1 MAGLRKSGSRGFT
14 LVEMIVVV
22 AILAILASVAIPVIS
37 NSVRDANAS
46 ADASA
51 AHTIETSLKTS
62 ASELKNRRATQ
73 ALQNAPEPK
82 VSDALLNV
90 KQPVS
95 ILTPVQPGY
104 SFYYD
109 TTKQTAAAY
118 KSKPG
123 TAFILL
129 TGDTKLADLGLI

>member
-1 MAGLRKSGSRGFT
+1 MAVLRKSGRHGFT

-22 AILAILASVAIPVIS
+22 AILAILAGVAIPAIS
-37 NSVRDANAS
+37 SYIQSANAS
-46 ADASA
+46 TDASA

-73 ALQNAPEPK
+73 ALQTASEPK

-95 ILTPVQPGY
+95 LLAPVQPGC

-109 TTKQTAAAY
+109 TTKQTVAAY

-123 TAFILL
+123 AAFILL
-129 TGDTKLADLGLI
+129 TENTKLADLGLI

>member
-1 MAGLRKSGSRGFT
+1 MAGLLKSGSKGFT

-22 AILAILASVAIPVIS
+22 AILAILAGVAIPVIS

-46 ADASA
+46 TDASV

-95 ILTPVQPGY
+95 ILTPIQSGY

-109 TTKQTAAAY
+109 TAKQTVAAY

-123 TAFILL
+123 VTFILL
-129 TGDTKLADLGLI
+129 TKDTKLADLGLI